1 MPALPQ
7 SSGMIIREPTDH
19 DHAQWLTLWEG
30 YNAFYGR
37 EGATALSAE
46 ITQTTW
52 QRFFDPDEPVHAL
65 VAEWDRQL
73 IGFAHFLFHRS
84 TISIAPTCY
93 LQDLF
98 TSEEARGRGVA
109 TELIEAVVEKA
120 QAQGCPRVYW
130 QTHETNAR
138 ARALYD
144 RIAERSGFI
153 VYRKP
158 ISIPARSSQ

>member
-1 MPALPQ
+1 
-7 SSGMIIREPTDH
+7 MILRDVTRNDE
-19 DHAQWLTLWEG
+19 AQWLTLWEG

-37 EGATALSAE
+37 QGPSALPGE
-46 ITQTTW
+46 ITQVTW

-65 VAEWDRQL
+65 VAELDDRL
-73 IGFAHFLFHRS
+73 IGLAHFLFHRS

-98 TSEEARGRGVA
+98 TSQEARGRGVA
-109 TELIEAVVEKA
+109 TRLIEVVA
-120 QAQGCPRVYW
+120 DRARIQGSARVYW

-144 RIAERSGFI
+144 RIADRSGFI
-153 VYRKP
+153 VYRMGLETG
-158 ISIPARSSQ
+158 